1 MTKPVIGLTGGI
13 ASGKSAVA
21 AMFGDLGIPVVDAD
35 ALAREVVAPGTPG
48 LARVVDAFGP
58 EVLAADGTLD
68 RARVG
73 ARVFADADDR
83 RRLNAILHPL
93 IAAAGLQRLA
103 ALERESDAPY
113 VLYEAA
119 LLVETGGAKQFS
131 KLIVVAAS
139 ESTQLERL
147 MRREGLSHADAQ
159 ARIDAQLP
167 LEDKIA
173 LADHVIWNDG
183 SRDETRG
190 QVDAVHATLVAEA
203 TR

>member
-35 ALAREVVAPGTPG
+35 ALARDVVAPGTPG
-48 LARVVDAFGP
+48 LARVVEAFGP

>member
-35 ALAREVVAPGTPG
+35 ALARDVVAPGTPG

>member
-35 ALAREVVAPGTPG
+35 ALARDVVAPGTPG
-48 LARVVDAFGP
+48 LARVVEAFGP

-173 LADHVIWNDG
+173 LADHVIWNNG